1 MPLST
6 PARAVGAA
14 LLGLALTAPAWA
26 DIMDYEF
33 QLVENEMKQGEA
45 VVAVR
50 LIDKRLGK
58 AVPDA
63 VIFAKRI
70 DMAPDG
76 MPTMTSPIEQV
87 PSTEPGIYRFKANL
101 TMEGGW
107 QLSLAAKVQGEAGTV
122 VTKLILRA
130 Q

>member
-6 PARAVGAA
+6 PARALGAA
-14 LLGLALTAPAWA
+14 LLGFALAAPASA
-26 DIMDYEF
+26 DITDYEF
-33 QLVENEMKQGEA
+33 QLVQTEMPQGGA

-50 LIDKRLGK
+50 LVSKRSGQP
-58 AVPDA
+58 VPDA

-87 PSTEPGIYRFKANL
+87 PSAEPGTYRFKTNL
-101 TMEGGW
+101 TMEGNW
-107 QLSLAAKVQGEAGTV
+107 QLSLAAKIHGETGTI
-122 VTKLILRA
+122 VTKLVLRA